1 MDIHYYLLCYRL
13 EALVASH
20 LEPEAFGHYMAVGTQ
35 KLSRGNVVFAEV
47 DPGLKSDYFRLSDI
61 RERVVPR
68 ADGSPKRSKYISI
81 YRVLEHLD
89 TSVIGRLYLTTAD
102 GKVLGLDAA
111 HYDSGSEMPGP
122 HMYQELCPVA
132 PMVVSSLAPAA
143 FAKFMTD
150 SNNAVSV
157 PRLFFADLLL
167 DQDESGNMAGYLPY
181 TEPAHILECL
191 RELKEGVGKP
201 TKTVNRTPSMNAF
214 YRTIR
219 RGFFVGD
226 QQGLKFYPYPAL
238 RELEVQHAHWWRSA
252 SAG

>member
-35 KLSRGNVVFAEV
+35 KLSRGNVVFAEI
-47 DPGLKSDYFRLSDI
+47 DSSLQSDYFRLADI
-61 RERVVPR
+61 RERCVPR
-68 ADGSPKRSKYISI
+68 PDGSPKRSKYISI
-81 YRVLEHLD
+81 YRVLEHLEL
-89 TSVIGRLYLTTAD
+89 SAIGRLYLTTAD
-102 GKVLGLDAA
+102 GRVLGLDAGS
-111 HYDSGSEMPGP
+111 YDAGAEVEGP
-122 HMYQELCPVA
+122 HMYQELCPVS
-132 PMVVSSLAPAA
+132 PLVVSSLAPAA
-143 FAKFMTD
+143 FSRFMTD
-150 SNNAVSV
+150 PNQAVSV

-167 DQDESGNMAGYLPY
+167 DRDDSGHLAGYLPY
-181 TEPAHILECL
+181 SEPMHILACL
-191 RELKEGVGKP
+191 NELKEGHGKE
-201 TKTVNRTPSMNAF
+201 TKTVNRTPTMNAF

-226 QQGLKFYPYPAL
+226 QRGLKFYPFPPV

>member
-35 KLSRGNVVFAEV
+35 KLSRGNVIFAEI
-47 DPGLKSDYFRLSDI
+47 DPGLKSDYFQLSEI
-61 RERVVPR
+61 RQRCVPR
-68 ADGSPKRSKYISI
+68 PDGSPKRSKYISI
-81 YRVLEHLD
+81 YRVLEHLE
-89 TSVIGRLYLTTAD
+89 TSVIGKLYLTTAD
-102 GKVLGLDAA
+102 GKVLGLNSADYDAGGEV
-111 HYDSGSEMPGP
+111 SGP
-122 HMYQELCPVA
+122 HMYQELCPVS
-132 PMVVSSLAPAA
+132 PQVVSSLAPAA
-143 FAKFMTD
+143 FSKFMTD

-167 DQDESGNMAGYLPY
+167 DQDEFGNLAGYLPY
-181 TEPAHILECL
+181 SEPMHIRACL
-191 RELKEGVGKP
+191 NEVKNARGKP
-201 TKTVNRTPSMNAF
+201 TKTVDRTPAMNAF

-226 QQGLKFYPYPAL
+226 QQGLKFYPYPPL

-252 SAG
+252 SAS

>member
-35 KLSRGNVVFAEV
+35 KLSRGNVVFAEI

-61 RERVVPR
+61 KERCVPR
-68 ADGSPKRSKYISI
+68 PDGSPKRSKYISI

-89 TSVIGRLYLTTAD
+89 LSVIGRLYLTTAD
-102 GKVLGLDAA
+102 GRVLGLDAA
-111 HYDSGSEMPGP
+111 NYDAAREIAGP
-122 HMYQELCPVA
+122 HMYQELCPVS

-143 FAKFMTD
+143 FTKFMTD
-150 SNNAVSV
+150 SNSAISV

-167 DQDESGNMAGYLPY
+167 DQDESGQLAGYLPY
-181 TEPAHILECL
+181 SEPMHVLACL
-191 RELKEGVGKP
+191 NEVKGGKGKP
-201 TKTVNRTPSMNAF
+201 TKTVDRTPPMNAF
-214 YRTIR
+214 YRTVGQ
-219 RGFFVGD
+219 GFFVGD
-226 QQGLKFYPYPAL
+226 QRSLKFYPFPPL

-252 SAG
+252 SAS